1 MAEELGE
8 KTEEPTPHRMN
19 KARDEGQV
27 AWSKDFA
34 SFVVLCSGTI
44 ALMLLAM
51 FGTGLLKDWLA
62 FGLNRATGGSTM
74 VCAASGMP
82 ALGLRWWFFR
92 WLVWSHCWRPQEAF
106 CRLASGQRPNPSG
119 SSLRN

>member
-44 ALMLLAM
+44 ALMLLA
-51 FGTGLLKDWLA
+51 
-62 FGLNRATGGSTM
+62 
-74 VCAASGMP
+74 
-82 ALGLRWWFFR
+82 
-92 WLVWSHCWRPQEAF
+92 CWHGPVE
-106 CRLASGQRPNPSG
+106 RLARVRLKSCHGGVRRWVAQLPGCRPWVRDSGFSG
-119 SSLRN
+119 GWYGHVVGGRRRLFAGWLPANDQIHRVQA

>member
-51 FGTGLLKDWLA
+51 FGTGLLKNWLA
-62 FGLNRATGGSTM
+62 FGLNRATGGFDD
-74 VCAASGMP
+74 
-82 ALGLRWWFFR
+82 GLRSFR
-92 WLVWSHCWRPQEAF
+92 DAGLGFAMVVFPVPGGPMSSIP
-106 CRLASGQRPNPSG
+106 LLSGV
-119 SSLRN
+119 

>member
-19 KARDEGQV
+19 KAREEGQV

-62 FGLNRATGGSTM
+62 FGLNRATGGFDDGLQLPGCRPW
-74 VCAASGMP
+74 VCDGGFSGGWSGHVVGGRRRLFAGWLP
-82 ALGLRWWFFR
+82 ANDQNHWF
-92 WLVWSHCWRPQEAF
+92 QA
-106 CRLASGQRPNPSG
+106 
-119 SSLRN
+119 

>member
-51 FGTGLLKDWLA
+51 LGTGLLKDWLA
-62 FGLNRATGGSTM
+62 FGLNRAHWGVRRWVAQLPGCRPWVRDSGFPGGW
-74 VCAASGMP
+74 SGHVVGGRRRLFAGWLP
-82 ALGLRWWFFR
+82 ANDQNHWI
-92 WLVWSHCWRPQEAF
+92 QA
-106 CRLASGQRPNPSG
+106 
-119 SSLRN
+119 

>member
-8 KTEEPTPHRMN
+8 KTEEPTAHRMN

-34 SFVVLCSGTI
+34 SFVVLFSGTV
-44 ALMLLAM
+44 ALMLLAI

-62 FGLNRATGGSTM
+62 FGLNRATG
-74 VCAASGMP
+74 VRRWFAASEMQ

-92 WLVWSHCWRPQEAF
+92 WLGWSQLGGWVVFYKSASDRPPKP
-106 CRLASGQRPNPSG
+106 LG
-119 SSLRN
+119 SRN